1 MPSSAARLPPATAG
15 DARAGGLR
23 SALPLVIAGF
33 VISFVLVGGG
43 IDTVSVFLNAI
54 AATMHWSRSALSLA
68 VSIGAVSAAL
78 STPLVGVAVD
88 RYGVRVPMLIGA
100 GLLAVGF
107 GVLVVMTAAWQF
119 AAANVFLGAGF
130 AACALL
136 PITVAVTVCVP
147 QRTALALGIVAAGSS
162 AGALVLAPAFQ
173 AVIEAIGWR
182 GGYVVMGC
190 AVVLT
195 PLLLAASALPRGRL
209 THHSAASAAAAPRH
223 GVLHDLRRPGVGP
236 LTAIMILPG
245 VASFS
250 LSVHLV
256 PYLTGLGLAGTTAA
270 AALGATI
277 GISAIGKIAGGFVA
291 DRVGPLPT
299 VRLALLLWVVALA
312 LLQRA
317 DVWLALEGFVVLY
330 GLALG
335 AQIALIPAIAI
346 GVLGSERFATLFG
359 VLQLA
364 AMLASAVGPVASGLI
379 FDTTGR
385 YTGAILL
392 WLAAMAAATVIAWSM
407 HAAEVPRVQ
416 EAPA

>member
-1 MPSSAARLPPATAG
+1 M
-15 DARAGGLR
+15 
-23 SALPLVIAGF
+23 PLVIAGF
-33 VISFVLVGGG
+33 AISFVLVGGG

-54 AATMHWSRSALSLA
+54 AAATHWSRSALSLA

-88 RYGVRVPMLIGA
+88 RYGVRGPMLVGA

-107 GVLVVMTAAWQF
+107 AVLVAMTDAWHF

-195 PLLLAASALPRGRL
+195 PLVLAAFALPRGRL
-209 THHSAASAAAAPRH
+209 THHAPANAAAPRRS
-223 GVLHDLRRPGVGP
+223 VLHDLQRPGVGP

-312 LLQRA
+312 LLQHA
-317 DVWLALEGFVVLY
+317 DVWLALEAFVVLY

-335 AQIALIPAIAI
+335 TQIALIPAIAV

-364 AMLASAVGPVASGLI
+364 AMLASAVGPIASGLI
-379 FDTTGR
+379 FDATGR

-392 WLAAMAAATVIAWSM
+392 WLAAMATATAIAWSM
-407 HAAEVPRVQ
+407 RAAEVPRVR